1 MGYLAQSTGQTIDS
15 VVQGGQGLSFIVF
28 PFAGMFF
35 FVYECEIK
43 AKNIYYNYILVTTIP
58 G

>member
-28 PFAGMFF
+28 PFAGIYFIF
-35 FVYECEIK
+35 NIFLLEKRIEIK
-43 AKNIYYNYILVTTIP
+43 V
-58 G
+58 

>member
-28 PFAGMFF
+28 PFAGKFF
-35 FVYECEIK
+35 FVYEC
-43 AKNIYYNYILVTTIP
+43 
-58 G
+58 